1 MFERSRGEGD
11 KMKAFCVLIILAC
24 AGFILHTCHGTG
36 LGLAFGMFYCLAAG
50 AIIERALNERG

>member
-1 MFERSRGEGD
+1 
-11 KMKAFCVLIILAC
+11 MKAFCVLIILAC